1 MQSNSHPQ
9 NITKGLLWATLASEL
24 WGISGTVLQY
34 ISQNLAIP
42 ATWFLSVRTLSAG
55 IVLLIIGA
63 IIEGKRIFAI
73 FIDWKLVGWLI
84 AYSLFGLMANLYTF
98 YMSVQ
103 KGNAAAAT
111 ILQYLSP
118 LFIVLGG
125 LVILRRPMRSDL
137 IAFAISLVGL
147 FLAIT
152 KGNIHELSIPMDAL
166 IWGILSG
173 VTAACYVVLPRK
185 IVEEHSPIVVLGWG
199 MLISGVLFNIW
210 HPVWVDAPQL
220 NFKLVSSLAVVV
232 IVGTI
237 LAFSVLLYSLNFAP
251 SAVISIVDAVQPVVT
266 FILSVIFLHVKL
278 SWIEVLGSALII
290 LAIYVLQHFRE
301 GNVEENI

>member
-1 MQSNSHPQ
+1 MQSKSHSQ
-9 NITKGLLWATLASEL
+9 NITKGLLWATLASGL
-24 WGISGTVLQY
+24 WGVSGTVLQY

-55 IVLLIIGA
+55 VVLLIISA
-63 IIEGKRIFAI
+63 MIEGKRMFSIFTN
-73 FIDWKLVGWLI
+73 WRLVCWLI
-84 AYSLFGLMANLYTF
+84 AYSLFGLMANLFTF

-103 KGNAAAAT
+103 TGNAAAAT

-118 LFIVLGG
+118 LFIVLGS
-125 LVILRRPMRSDL
+125 LVLLRQRPMRSDL
-137 IAFAISLVGL
+137 IAFTISLIGL

-152 KGNIHELSIPMDAL
+152 KGNIHELAIPMDSL

-173 VTAACYVVLPRK
+173 VTAACYVVLPRQ
-185 IVEEHSPIVVLGWG
+185 IVKEHSPIVVLGWG
-199 MLISGVLFNIW
+199 MFISGVLFNLR
-210 HPVWVDAPQL
+210 HPVWVNEPQL
-220 NFKLVSSLAVVV
+220 DFKLVTSLAVVI

-278 SWIEVLGSALII
+278 SWIEVFGSALII
-290 LAIYVLQHFRE
+290 LAIYVLQHFRDGE
-301 GNVEENI
+301 Q

>member
-1 MQSNSHPQ
+1 MQSNEHPQ
-9 NITKGLLWATLASEL
+9 NITKGLLWATLASGL

-55 IVLLIIGA
+55 IVLLLISA
-63 IIEGKRIFAI
+63 VIEGKRMFAI
-73 FIDWKLVGWLI
+73 FKNWCLIGWLV
-84 AYSLFGLMANLYTF
+84 AYSLFGLMANLFTF

-103 KGNAAAAT
+103 TGNAAAAT

-125 LVILRRPMRSDL
+125 LVLMRQRPMRSDL
-137 IAFAISLVGL
+137 IAFTISLIGL

-152 KGNIHELSIPMDAL
+152 KGNIHELAIPMDSL

-173 VTAACYVVLPRK
+173 VTAAFYVVLPRQ
-185 IVEEHSPIVVLGWG
+185 IVKEHSPVVVLGWG
-199 MLISGVLFNIW
+199 MFISGILFNLW
-210 HPVWVDAPQL
+210 HPVWVNAPEL
-220 NFKLVSSLAVVV
+220 NFKLVTSLAVVV

-278 SWIEVLGSALII
+278 SWIEVVGSILII
-290 LAIYVLQHFRE
+290 LAIYILQHFRE
-301 GNVEENI
+301 GE